1 MLEGLCWHKD
11 DLGYKSLDLLMAVS
25 DIDDLNGPF
34 HAVKDKNK
42 LGVLS
47 KFDADIK
54 NPVRGERSK
63 IKLDDFEKF
72 KRRRYYFIKRKK
84 WFSNVY

>member
-1 MLEGLCWHKD
+1 
-11 DLGYKSLDLLMAVS
+11 MAVS

-54 NPVRGERSK
+54 ILLEVK
-63 IKLDDFEKF
+63 DLKL
-72 KRRRYYFIKRKK
+72 
-84 WFSNVY
+84 N